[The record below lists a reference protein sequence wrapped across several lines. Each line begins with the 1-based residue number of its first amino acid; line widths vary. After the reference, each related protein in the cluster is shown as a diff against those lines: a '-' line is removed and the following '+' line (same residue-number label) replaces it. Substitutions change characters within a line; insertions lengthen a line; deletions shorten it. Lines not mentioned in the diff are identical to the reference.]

1 LRFVVSVIF
10 FRNLAFIDKVYRDWE
25 LAWSTNK
32 FSGASGATVLQ
43 PWGVSVDTVLGS
55 ISSCVRYSPTA
66 ASNSISSAALP
77 TNSSDPKAY
86 QAAVNEAQKAK
97 EAAVAA
103 AKDFGATPAQA
114 DETRKAIDELNKEM
128 GLILVGA
135 K

>member
-1 LRFVVSVIF
+1 MNSL
-10 FRNLAFIDKVYRDWE
+10 RNLAFIDKVYREWE
-25 LAWSTNK
+25 LARSTNK
-32 FSGASGATVLQ
+32 FSGASGTTVLQ
-43 PWGVSVDTVLGS
+43 PWGVSVNTVLSS
-55 ISSCVRYSPTA
+55 ISTCVRYAPTG

-103 AKDFGATPAQA
+103 AKDFGATAAQA
-114 DETRKAIDELNKEM
+114 EAARKAINEINKEM
-128 GLILVGA
+128 GLILTDA